1 MPSVEVEVEI
11 EMPSVEV
18 EVEIEMPSV
27 EVEVEIEMPSV
38 EVEVEVEM
46 PSVEVEVEVEVEVPG
61 FGGGF
66 GVDLGAGV
74 EVEIEMPSVE
84 VEVEIEL
91 PQVEV
96 EIEMPGFGGGLEV
109 ELEVEVEL
117 PAIETEVEICG
128 DVEIVLA
135 APDVEFVVDIDS
147 PEGWATAC
155 ATKPSWSGWFE
166 QDGSQTDMLFEW
178 MQLNADGTVY
188 GEGSD
193 PVGAFTL
200 IGTVGD
206 AGDVAFVKQYEGAHA
221 VNYNGQLTGGTIAGN
236 WEIPD
241 NCGGTFE
248 LNLSSDYVENW
259 TGWFE
264 QAGENTDMALDI
276 HIDETGVFGMGADP
290 VGTFMVRGIYD

>member
-1 MPSVEVEVEI
+1 VAPEI
-11 EMPSVEV
+11 
-18 EVEIEMPSV
+18 
-27 EVEVEIEMPSV
+27 
-38 EVEVEVEM
+38 
-46 PSVEVEVEVEVEVPG
+46 
-61 FGGGF
+61 
-66 GVDLGAGV
+66 VDCGAGV
-74 EVEIEMPSVE
+74 EVEIEIPAVEVE
-84 VEVEIEL
+84 VEVEIEI
-91 PQVEV
+91 PAVEVEVEV
-96 EIEMPGFGGGLEV
+96 EIEIPAVEVEVEMPGFGGGLEIDIEAGV
-109 ELEVEVEL
+109 EVEVEVEI
-117 PAIETEVEICG
+117 PTGEVEVEVEIPT
-128 DVEIVLA
+128 VE
-135 APDVEFVVDIDS
+135 VEV
-147 PEGWATAC
+147 EGWVTAC

-221 VNYNGQLTGGTIAGN
+221 VNYNGQLTGGNIAGN

-290 VGTFMVRGIYD
+290 VGNFSVRGIYD